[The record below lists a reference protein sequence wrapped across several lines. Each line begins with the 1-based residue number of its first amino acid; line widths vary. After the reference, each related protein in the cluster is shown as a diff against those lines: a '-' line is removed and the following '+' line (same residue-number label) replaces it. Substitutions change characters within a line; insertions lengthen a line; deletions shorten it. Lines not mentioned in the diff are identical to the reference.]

1 MTSIYHIIISL
12 LAALLIASFFNGYQL
27 NNTLDFVFDLPL
39 FIAFAVATLL
49 TSLLSNLVK
58 PDKQSPASKHGKE
71 KSTASAAPQGDRER
85 GKVKWF
91 NFTKGFGFISR
102 EQGDDVFVHYRSI
115 RGKGRRTLYEGQEV
129 EFIVTEGDKGY
140 QAEDVEILSKEE

>member
-1 MTSIYHIIISL
+1 MTSIYQIIISL
-12 LAALLIASFFNGYQL
+12 LVALLIASFFNGYQ
-27 NNTLDFVFDLPL
+27 TTGSPGFVFSLPV

-49 TSLLSNLVK
+49 TSLISNLVK
-58 PDKQSPASKHGKE
+58 PDKQPSASKRVKE
-71 KSTASAAPQGDRER
+71 KGSPTAEPQGDRER

-140 QAEDVEILSKEE
+140 QAEDVEIISKDE